1 MNNYEINSVTYNTH
15 FHSAKLAESNLV
27 NLLQN
32 FILKTIVF
40 ENYAY
45 SSEQVLVQ
53 KTIIAKVIMKKS
65 KMLN

>member
-15 FHSAKLAESNLV
+15 FHSAKFAESNLV

>member
-1 MNNYEINSVTYNTH
+1 MNDYEIDSVTYNTH
-15 FHSAKLAESNLV
+15 FHSAKLAESDLV

-32 FILKTIVF
+32 FILETIIF
-40 ENYAY
+40 DNDAH